1 MYKVLIIE
9 DDAIMGK
16 VMQRI
21 FANDYCKVS
30 LVPTALGG
38 METCLKELPDLVL
51 LDVVL
56 PDGDGIELC
65 RRMKADA
72 KIKHI
77 PIIIV
82 SGAATSVD
90 DKVAGLEA
98 GAEDYV
104 LKPFLP
110 EELSE
115 RAAGILRR
123 GLKLP

>member
-1 MYKVLIIE
+1 MLKVLIIE
-9 DDAIMGK
+9 DDPILGK

-21 FANDYCKVS
+21 FTSEHYSVILAA
-30 LVPTALGG
+30 TASSG
-38 METCLKELPDLVL
+38 MEACLKELPDIVL

-56 PDGDGIELC
+56 PDGNGIDVC
-65 RRMKADA
+65 RQIKETP

-82 SGAATSVD
+82 SGEAKSVD
-90 DKVAGLEA
+90 NKVAGLKA

-110 EELSE
+110 EELLE
-115 RAAGILRR
+115 RVAGILKRSFKP
-123 GLKLP
+123 L